1 MEYKPETGEPED
13 FAAWDDTEFELEW
26 QLNRDVSAGEA
37 RKRAAEE
44 EPVSASGPGTEYWLP

>member
-26 QLNRDVSAGEA
+26 QLNRDASAGEA
-37 RKRAAEE
+37 RKPAAA